1 MADISDLTAYL
12 AQTAA
17 NACYPSGTSQPSV
30 ADMDVL
36 IYEGWPIPEVLDLDL
51 TARELGPGG
60 VPVPRAR
67 GPRANVSVFPMEG
80 TNVVPPQIQ
89 DETYVIV
96 PAAFGLTLGL
106 AQNPIGGA
114 FTIQLTGAPVP
125 TEFLTVEID
134 QYYIASAGGA
144 SIAAILNAVAAQI
157 NSFPSLTDPLIHGYT
172 ASVVSNS
179 LIVQRAAYC
188 VPRLGSQGTLG
199 KVTHKQQQSIMVSVW
214 APDHVTRTKLAKA
227 IDGLIKQAIV
237 VTMPDTSKAKVCY
250 NRTNV
255 RDEHEPLALY
265 RRDLIYQVEYA
276 TVMEFPGTVI
286 TSVTVQ
292 IAPLDPATQNFIVV
306 SGVA

>member
-1 MADISDLTAYL
+1 
-12 AQTAA
+12 
-17 NACYPSGTSQPSV
+17 
-30 ADMDVL
+30 MDVL

-89 DETYVIV
+89 NDDYIIR
-96 PAAFGLTLGL
+96 PAVFGLTIGL
-106 AQNPIGGA
+106 AQNPTGGA
-114 FTIQLTGAPVP
+114 FTIQLTGTPGP

-157 NSFPSLTDPLIHGYT
+157 NGFPSLADPNVQGYM
-172 ASVVSNS
+172 ASVVGNA

-199 KVTHKQQQSIMVSVW
+199 RVIHKQRQSVMISVW
-214 APDHVTRTKLAKA
+214 APDHVTRTKLAIA
-227 IDGLIKQAIV
+227 IDGLIKQDISV
-237 VTMPDTSKAKVCY
+237 KMPDTSMALICY

-286 TSVTVQ
+286 TSVTIQ
-292 IAPLDPATQNFIVV
+292 IAPLDPVTQNFVV
-306 SGVA
+306 ATGVA